1 MSGPRRV
8 STRSELIEALGS
20 KDGEIVVTS
29 DIDDLP
35 QIRLA
40 PGQSINGVAES
51 AIRFAA
57 GSDGIQLSADN
68 TVSNLTVVTDPDR
81 QALFNDTA
89 FAGFGRVE
97 LTQLRLTGSLRVLA
111 EGAATGGHLA
121 GRDIHIEAADALGY
135 PERPAGFG
143 VEVIPGVFTLWNRQ
157 TDSRSAITAELLGIG
172 AGKPGRPVR
181 GSGIFV
187 AGTPDGGRTIVSRLE
202 TSEVHSDGRIAPGTA
217 DRISGGV
224 FVVSGAWVDA
234 VRNRAAVTTYG
245 PNDMVLDNWGSV
257 ETWQADAKITSLGPS
272 GIGFVN
278 FGRLRSLKVEAPIET
293 FGAGARGFNV
303 YDGSLDEA
311 EFDRIVT
318 RGDGAVGIQI
328 SRPVGRITVKRGIET
343 FGGTGDSL
351 VKGVVTQLPA
361 VALSIKPGGTARE
374 IIVDGGLLS
383 HGDGIEAFELHGR
396 VESLR
401 VSAGFG
407 STGRGFEAI

>member
-8 STRSELIEALGS
+8 SSRSELIEAAGS
-20 KDGEIVVTS
+20 DTGEIVVTG
-29 DIDDLP
+29 DIDEVP
-35 QIRLA
+35 QVRLA
-40 PGQSINGVAES
+40 PGQSLNGVAES

-57 GSDGIQLSADN
+57 RSDGVQLSADN
-68 TVSNLTVVTDPDR
+68 KVSNLTLVTDPDR
-81 QALFNDTA
+81 RALFNDTT
-89 FAGFGRVE
+89 FAGFGRSE
-97 LTQLRLTGSLRVLA
+97 LTQLRLTGSLRILA
-111 EGAATGGHLA
+111 EHAAFGGHLA
-121 GRDIHIEAADALGY
+121 GRNIHIEAADALGY
-135 PERPAGFG
+135 AERPAGFG
-143 VEVIPGVFTLWNRQ
+143 VEVVPGAFMLWNRQ
-157 TDSRSAITAELLGIG
+157 TDSRSIITAELLGIG
-172 AGKPGRPVR
+172 VGKPGRPVS
-181 GSGIFV
+181 GGGIFV
-187 AGTPDGGRTIVSRLE
+187 AGTPNGGRTIVSRLE
-202 TSEVHSDGRIAPGTA
+202 TGEVHSDGGIAPGTA

-257 ETWQADAKITSLGPS
+257 ETWQADAKITSIGPS
-272 GIGFVN
+272 AIGFVN
-278 FGRLRSLKVEAPIET
+278 FGRLRSLKVVAPIET

-396 VESLR
+396 IESLK

-407 STGRGFEAI
+407 STGRGFESI